1 MAPMSRATLGVIVG
15 NRDFFP
21 DALVTEARADI
32 AQLFGE
38 MDIEPVWVDEATT
51 KLGGIETRADA
62 KACAELF
69 GRERARIEGVLVVLP
84 NFGDEKGIA
93 DTMRLSGLD
102 VPILVQAYP
111 DDVRRFDLARRR
123 DAFCGKI
130 SACSDLRQYGFAFSL
145 TTSHTVRPLSDEFR
159 ADLDRFLRVCRVANG
174 MRRAR
179 LGAIG
184 TRPDAFKT
192 VRYSE
197 KLLEASGISVSVVD
211 LSEILGKAGKLA
223 DDDAR
228 VGAKL
233 EDIRAYIAHGHVPPD
248 RLVRMSKLGVVIDD
262 WMADQDLDATAI
274 QCWHSLQDSFGV
286 NVCTLMSM
294 MSNRMMP
301 SACETDVTGLAS
313 MYALQLAAGE
323 PAAIVDL
330 NNNYG
335 DDPDRCVLFHCGNW
349 PLNFYTDPE
358 IRTAEILGTSL
369 GEENVW
375 GAIRGRAPA
384 GPLTIARIST
394 DDVNGV
400 CKAYVAEG
408 RFLDEPLETFG
419 SSAVVEIPGFQP
431 LLRHICQVGF
441 EHHSAMSPSHTSDA
455 VAEALGTYLGWDVH
469 RHVAT
474 APALA

>member
-1 MAPMSRATLGVIVG
+1 MATATLGVIIG

-21 DALVTEARADI
+21 DALVTEARADVL
-32 AQLFGE
+32 ALFAE
-38 MDIEPVWVDEATT
+38 MDIEPVMVDEGAT
-51 KLGGIETRADA
+51 KLGGVETRAEA
-62 KACAELF
+62 KVCADLF
-69 GRERARIEGVLVVLP
+69 SRERARVEGVVVVLP
-84 NFGDEKGIA
+84 NFGDEKGVA

-111 DDVRRFDLARRR
+111 DDVTRFDLTRRR

-130 SACSDLRQYGFAFSL
+130 SVCSDLRQYGFDYSL
-145 TTSHTVRPLSDEFR
+145 TEQHTVAVRSPEFR
-159 ADLDRFLRVCRVANG
+159 ADLDRFVRTCKVANG

-211 LSEILGKAGKLA
+211 FSEILGKAGRLT
-223 DDDAR
+223 DDHPR
-228 VGAKL
+228 VTAKHD
-233 EDIRAYIAHGHVPPD
+233 EIRAYIAHGSVPPD
-248 RLVRMSKLGVVIDD
+248 RLVRMARLGVVIDD
-262 WMADQDLDATAI
+262 WMADHDLDATAI
-274 QCWHSLQDSFGV
+274 QCWHSLQENFGV

-294 MSNRMMP
+294 MSSKLMP
-301 SACETDVTGLAS
+301 SACETDITGLAS

-323 PAAIVDL
+323 PTAIVDL

-349 PLNFYTDPE
+349 PLNFYTE
-358 IRTAEILGTSL
+358 AQMRTAEILGTTL
-369 GEENVW
+369 GEDIVW
-375 GAIRGRAPA
+375 GAINGRAPA
-384 GPLTIARIST
+384 APLTIARIST
-394 DDVNGV
+394 DDVNGA

-419 SSAVVEIPGFQP
+419 SRAVVEIPNFQP
-431 LLRHICQVGF
+431 LLKHICKVGF
-441 EHHSAMSPSHTSDA
+441 EHHCAMSAAHTADA
-455 VAEALGTYLGWDVH
+455 VAEALGTYLGWEVY
-469 RHVAT
+469 RHA
-474 APALA
+474 